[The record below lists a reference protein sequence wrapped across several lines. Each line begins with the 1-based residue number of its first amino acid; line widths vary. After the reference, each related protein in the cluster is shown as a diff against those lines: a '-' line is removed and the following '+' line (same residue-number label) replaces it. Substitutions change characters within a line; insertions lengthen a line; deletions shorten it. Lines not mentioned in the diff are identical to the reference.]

1 MSVHARKK
9 NELEHSKK
17 EMRPRQKDVVV
28 LQKDVVVLQK
38 DVVVN
43 QKDVVVGFQPLK
55 PRERKLSFPIRFL
68 RGNQIAIA

>member
-9 NELEHSKK
+9 NELEHSEK

-28 LQKDVVVLQK
+28 RQK

-55 PRERKLSFPIRFL
+55 PRERKLSFPIRF
-68 RGNQIAIA
+68 